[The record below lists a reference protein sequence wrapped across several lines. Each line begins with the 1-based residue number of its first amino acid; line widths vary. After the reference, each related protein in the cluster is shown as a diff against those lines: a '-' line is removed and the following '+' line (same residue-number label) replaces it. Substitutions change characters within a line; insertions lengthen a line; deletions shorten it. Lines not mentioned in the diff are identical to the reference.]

1 MGYMKKMISMIS
13 CLILMLS
20 LAGCGS
26 MHNLGLQSGVIL
38 DKPKSYMFAVDY
50 SYYGY
55 DNWQT
60 GVYDL
65 HNIDID
71 TSNGQTMND
80 WYIYMSD
87 TYYQK
92 PSDIPKEALA
102 GHVGGEENETLT
114 LEFKKETYVY
124 VIYDKKD
131 TTNLTGSL
139 QIIKVGELK

>member
-1 MGYMKKMISMIS
+1 MKKITKIFTSLLLMI
-13 CLILMLS
+13 S

-60 GVYDL
+60 GVYDCK
-65 HNIDID
+65 NIDID
-71 TSNGQTMND
+71 TSNGQIMND

-87 TYYQK
+87 TYYQRPK
-92 PSDIPKEALA
+92 DLPKEALA
-102 GHVGGEENETLT
+102 CHVGGPDNETCT

-139 QIIKVGELK
+139 QIIKTGELK